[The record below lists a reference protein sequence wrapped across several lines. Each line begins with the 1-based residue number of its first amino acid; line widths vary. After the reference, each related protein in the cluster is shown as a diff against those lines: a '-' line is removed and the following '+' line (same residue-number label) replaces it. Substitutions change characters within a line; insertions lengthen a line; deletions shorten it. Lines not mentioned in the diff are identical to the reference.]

1 MKIIDRY
8 LIKQFIQ
15 SILFGLL
22 AFTLIFVV
30 IDLMENLDDF
40 IDMNVPN
47 EVIIQYYIVFMPEI
61 IRLMMP
67 VAVLFASLFTVG
79 KMSNLNELTAIK
91 AAGVSLYRFML
102 PVIIVTL
109 MVCAFSVY
117 FGGYIVPK
125 ANEQKLSFEM
135 KYLNR
140 GYSFAGSNIFFQ
152 DSPTKIVSISYFD
165 EPNLMAMRVGI
176 QQFDPKDLTRMVN
189 RLDAQRLKFD
199 TLKNKWVAMNG
210 TERTFSEYSET
221 LSQFTEKELT
231 GVYFRPGDLSSK
243 QMKPEEMHLGEL
255 RELIENQKRAGT
267 DPSRTEIEYHSRF
280 AFAITPFV
288 VVLFGLPFSA
298 NKRKGGLAIQVGI
311 NILITFIYLVLMKIS
326 QAFGKNG
333 AMDPFLTAWLVNFL
347 FFFASVINLA
357 RFRQ

>member
-8 LIKQFIQ
+8 LIKQFLQ

-47 EVIIQYYIVFMPEI
+47 GIILQYYFVFMPEI
-61 IRLMMP
+61 VRLMMP

-79 KMSNLNELTAIK
+79 KMSNLNELTAVK

-102 PVIIVTL
+102 PVIIVTVL
-109 MVCAFSVY
+109 VCVFSVY
-117 FGGYIVPK
+117 FGGYVVPK
-125 ANEQKLSFEM
+125 ANEKKLSLEM

-140 GYSFAGSNIFFQ
+140 GFNFAGSNIFFQ
-152 DSPTKIVSISYFD
+152 DSQAKIVAISYFD
-165 EPNLMAMRVGI
+165 EPNLQALRVGI
-176 QQFDPKDLTRMVN
+176 HTFDPKDITRLVA
-189 RLDAQRLKFD
+189 RIDAQRLKYD
-199 TLKNKWVAMNG
+199 TLKNKWVALNG
-210 TERTFSEYSET
+210 TQRQFNGLSET
-221 LSQFTEKELT
+221 LIQFKEQELN
-231 GVYFRPGDLSSK
+231 GLNFKPEDLSSK
-243 QMKPEEMHLGEL
+243 QMKPEEMDLEEL
-255 RELIENQKRAGT
+255 RELIDNQKRAGT
-267 DPSRTEIEYHSRF
+267 DPSRTQIEYHARF
-280 AFAITPFV
+280 AFAVTPFV

-347 FFFASVINLA
+347 FLLASVINLA